1 MQSTTRMCLSFF
13 TPLSLPAILLVL
25 GVTLAAGSEPP
36 QGPRYPLDLALGPG
50 QKYLFTANSGSQS
63 ISMVRISS
71 GEVLHEL
78 HLGSAARP
86 SQITSFLHNGAQ
98 RVAASDK
105 DAGKVYILSITGSA
119 HPKLKLLR
127 TLPVPGG
134 PEGLQYARGSRVL
147 VVACSKASRVL
158 MFNPDT
164 EKPLASIA
172 TVEGPRRLL
181 SLEGSTPGQ
190 VAVTGRDSVGLLD
203 LVKKIQIGETAPAK
217 GRALNLQGLAFSR
230 GNILLSHQ
238 VQPTEVAVDPQ
249 MIVWGLILANR
260 VTSIPIS
267 TIPVRDDK
275 RKKDGDTPEKKYI
288 YGVGYQGGDPRHRI
302 VPLDQRQRA
311 NGDPGKPALVSR
323 PGSAGDLLLLPSG
336 GTNRLVF
343 VDTDEAYLPGTE
355 PLSRQEA
362 LPSIKVG
369 DRPVAVVCA
378 AGSRRAYV
386 LCSLEDS
393 IWEIDLATRKTKR
406 TIRLGPGPKPTEAHL
421 GAKIFFNS
429 KRSNGGWYSCNSC
442 HPEGGTRGH
451 NFDTHADGDGLAK
464 KVPDLHGSI
473 QTPPW
478 AWNGKFKTLQEQVS
492 ASLHST
498 MAVNRKA
505 TQKDVARVMAFLGTL
520 LPRPTVHPM
529 ESLGGDPEKG
539 AALFQKAAC
548 ATCHKPP
555 LYTVTD
561 LKDVG
566 VFDEYD
572 RYRDYN
578 PPSLL
583 GVGGRS
589 RFLHDGRAT
598 SLRSIFTLHDKE
610 NRHGKAHSL
619 TQNELSDLVAFLRTL

>member
-1 MQSTTRMCLSFF
+1 M
-13 TPLSLPAILLVL
+13 I
-25 GVTLAAGSEPP
+25 
-36 QGPRYPLDLALGPG
+36 
-50 QKYLFTANSGSQS
+50 
-63 ISMVRISS
+63 RISS

-78 HLGSAARP
+78 HLGGAARP
-86 SQITSFLHNGAQ
+86 SQVTAFLHNGTQ
-98 RVAASDK
+98 RVAVSDR
-105 DAGKVYILSITGSA
+105 DAGRVYILSITASA
-119 HPKLKLLR
+119 PPRLERLR
-127 TLPVPGG
+127 TLAAPGG
-134 PEGLQYARGSRVL
+134 PEGLQYARGARAL
-147 VVACSKASRVL
+147 VVACSKANRVL
-158 MFNPDT
+158 IFNPDT
-164 EKPLASIA
+164 EKAMGSIA

-181 SLEGSTPGQ
+181 SLEESSPGQ
-190 VAVTGRDSVGLLD
+190 MAVAGRDSIGLLD
-203 LVKKIQIGETAPAK
+203 LEKKTQLGEVAPAR
-217 GRALNLQGLAFSR
+217 GRALNLQGLALSR

-260 VTSIPIS
+260 VTSIPVS
-267 TIPVRDDK
+267 TIPARDYK
-275 RKKDGDTPEKKYI
+275 RKKEGEATEKKYI

-311 NGDPGKPALVSR
+311 NGDPGKPALVPR
-323 PGSAGDLLLLPSG
+323 PEADGDLILLPSG

-343 VDTDEAYLPGTE
+343 IGTDEAYLPGTE

-362 LPSIKVG
+362 LPSMEVG
-369 DRPVAVVCA
+369 DRPVAVVCTTD
-378 AGSRRAYV
+378 GQRAYV

-393 IWEIDLATRKTKR
+393 IWEIDLAARKTRR
-406 TIRLGPGPKPTEAHL
+406 TMHLGPSPKPTEVHL

-464 KVPDLHGSI
+464 KAPDLHGSS

-498 MAVNRKA
+498 MAVNQA
-505 TQKDVARVMAFLGTL
+505 ASPKDVARVTAFLESL
-520 LPRPTVHPM
+520 LPRPTIHPP
-529 ESLGGDPEKG
+529 ESLGGNPEKG

-548 ATCHKPP
+548 AACHKPP
-555 LYTVTD
+555 FYTIPD

-572 RYRDYN
+572 GYRDYN

-583 GVGGRS
+583 GVGRRS

-610 NRHGKAHSL
+610 NRHGKAHTL
-619 TQNELSDLVAFLRTL
+619 TQDELSDLVAFLRTL

>member
-1 MQSTTRMCLSFF
+1 MQPTTRMCISFF
-13 TPLSLPAILLVL
+13 IRLSLPAILLFL
-25 GVTLAAGSEPP
+25 GLTQAAGGELS
-36 QGPRYPLDLALGPG
+36 QGPRYPSDLALGPG
-50 QKYLFTANSGSQS
+50 QKYLFTANSASGS
-63 ISMVRISS
+63 ISMVRIAS
-71 GEVLHEL
+71 GKVLHEL
-78 HLGSAARP
+78 RLGSAARP
-86 SQITSFLHNGAQ
+86 SQITAFLHNRAQ
-98 RVAASDK
+98 RVAVSDR
-105 DAGKVYILSITGSA
+105 DAGKVYILSITDSA
-119 HPKLKLLR
+119 PPRLELLR
-127 TLPVPGG
+127 TLPAPGG
-134 PEGLQYARGSRVL
+134 PEGLQYVQSSRAL
-147 VVACSKASRVL
+147 VVACSKSNRVL
-158 MFNPDT
+158 LFNPDA
-164 EKPLASIA
+164 EKPLASIE

-181 SLEGSTPGQ
+181 SLEESSPGQ

-203 LVKKIQIGETAPAK
+203 LGKNIQTGKVAPAK
-217 GRALNLQGLAFSR
+217 GRALNIQGLAFSR

-260 VTSIPIS
+260 VTSIPVS
-267 TIPVRDDK
+267 TIAVRDDK
-275 RKKDGDTPEKKYI
+275 RKEGGGVPEEKYI

-311 NGDPGKPALVSR
+311 NGDPGKPALVPR
-323 PGSAGDLLLLPSG
+323 PQAAGDLLLLPSG

-369 DRPVAVVCA
+369 DRPVAVACA
-378 AGSRRAYV
+378 ADGRRAYV

-393 IWEIDLATRKTKR
+393 IWEIDLVTRKAQR
-406 TIRLGPGPKPTEAHL
+406 TILLGPTPKPTEVHL

-442 HPEGGTRGH
+442 HPEGETRGH

-464 KVPDLHGSI
+464 KAPDLHGSSR
-473 QTPPW
+473 TPPW
-478 AWNGKFKTLQEQVS
+478 AWNGKFKTLEGQVS

-498 MAVNRKA
+498 MAVN
-505 TQKDVARVMAFLGTL
+505 QKPAPEDVARVIAFLKSL
-520 LPRPTVHPM
+520 SPRPTTHTLD
-529 ESLGGDPEKG
+529 SLGGDPQKG

-555 LYTVTD
+555 SYTVPD

-572 RYRDYN
+572 GYRDYN

-583 GVGGRS
+583 GAGRRS

-610 NRHGKAHSL
+610 NRHGKAHTL
-619 TQNELSDLVAFLRTL
+619 TQDELSDLVAFLRTL

>member
-1 MQSTTRMCLSFF
+1 MQSTTRMCRSFF
-13 TPLSLPAILLVL
+13 NQPPLFAILLVL
-25 GVTLAAGSEPP
+25 GLTQAAGGEPS
-36 QGPRYPLDLALGPG
+36 QGPRYPSDLALGPG
-50 QKYLFTANSGSQS
+50 QEHLFTANSASRS
-63 ISMVRISS
+63 ISMIRISS

-78 HLGSAARP
+78 HLGGAARP
-86 SQITSFLHNGAQ
+86 SQITAFLHNG
-98 RVAASDK
+98 REKVAVSDRE
-105 DAGKVYILSITGSA
+105 AGKVYILSITGSA
-119 HPKLKLLR
+119 TPRLELWQ
-127 TLPVPGG
+127 TLAAPGC
-134 PEGLQYARGSRVL
+134 PEGLQYAQGARTL
-147 VVACSKASRVL
+147 AVACSKANRVL
-158 MFNPDT
+158 IFNPDT
-164 EKPLASIA
+164 EKALGSIE

-181 SLEGSTPGQ
+181 SLEKSSPGQ
-190 VAVTGRDSVGLLD
+190 MAVTGRDSIGLLD
-203 LVKKIQIGETAPAK
+203 LEKKTQLGAVAPAR
-217 GRALNLQGLAFSR
+217 GRALNIQGLAFSR

-260 VTSIPIS
+260 VTSVPVS
-267 TIPVRDDK
+267 TIPAPDSK
-275 RKKDGDTPEKKYI
+275 REKGEAPPEKKYI

-311 NGDPGKPALVSR
+311 NGDPGKPALVPR
-323 PGSAGDLLLLPSG
+323 PGAAGDLLLLPSG

-343 VDTDEAYLPGTE
+343 IDTDEAYLPGTE

-362 LPSIKVG
+362 LPSIEVG
-369 DRPVAVVCA
+369 DRPVAVVCTA
-378 AGSRRAYV
+378 DGRHAYV

-393 IWEIDLATRKTKR
+393 IWEIDLSARKAQR
-406 TIRLGPGPKPTEAHL
+406 TIRLGPGPKPTEVHL

-464 KVPDLHGSI
+464 KAPDLHGSSR
-473 QTPPW
+473 TPPW

-498 MAVNRKA
+498 MAVNQKA
-505 TQKDVARVMAFLGTL
+505 SPRDVARVTAFLESL
-520 LPRPTVHPM
+520 QPRPTIHVP
-529 ESLGGDPEKG
+529 ESLGGNPEKG

-555 LYTVTD
+555 LYTIPD

-572 RYRDYN
+572 GYRDYN

-583 GVGGRS
+583 GVGRRS

-610 NRHGKAHSL
+610 KRHGKAHAL
-619 TQNELSDLVAFLRTL
+619 TQDELSDLVAFLRTL

>member
-1 MQSTTRMCLSFF
+1 MQPTTRMCLSFF
-13 TPLSLPAILLVL
+13 IRLPLPAVLLLL
-25 GVTLAAGSEPP
+25 GLTQAAGGELPR
-36 QGPRYPLDLALGPG
+36 GPRYPSDLALGPG
-50 QKYLFTANSGSQS
+50 QKYLFTANSGSSS

-78 HLGSAARP
+78 HLGSAGRL

-98 RVAASDK
+98 RVATSDR
-105 DAGKVYILSITGSA
+105 DAGKVYILSVTGSA
-119 HPKLKLLR
+119 PPRLELLR
-127 TLPVPGG
+127 TLSAPGG
-134 PEGLQYARGSRVL
+134 PEGLQYVQASRTL
-147 VVACSKASRVL
+147 LVACSKANRVL
-158 MFNPDT
+158 LFNPDA
-164 EKPLASIA
+164 EKPRASIE

-181 SLEGSTPGQ
+181 SLEESSPGQ

-203 LVKKIQIGETAPAK
+203 LGKKIQLGEIAPAK
-217 GRALNLQGLAFSR
+217 GRALNIQGLAFSR

-249 MIVWGLILANR
+249 MIVWGLIIANR
-260 VTSIPIS
+260 VTSIPAS

-275 RKKDGDTPEKKYI
+275 RKNDGGAPEEKYI

-311 NGDPGKPALVSR
+311 NGDPGKPALVPR
-323 PGSAGDLLLLPSG
+323 PRASGDLLLLPSG

-369 DRPVAVVCA
+369 DRPVAVACA
-378 AGSRRAYV
+378 ADGQRAYV
-386 LCSLEDS
+386 LCNLEDS
-393 IWEIDLATRKTKR
+393 IWEIDLVTRKAQR
-406 TIRLGPGPKPTEAHL
+406 TILLGPSPKPTEKHL

-464 KVPDLHGSI
+464 KAPDLHGSSR
-473 QTPPW
+473 TPPW
-478 AWNGKFKTLQEQVS
+478 AWNGKFKTLQDQVS

-498 MAVNRKA
+498 MAVNDKPA
-505 TQKDVARVMAFLGTL
+505 PKDVARVIAFLESL
-520 LPRPTVHPM
+520 LPRPTTHTL

-548 ATCHKPP
+548 ATCHEPP
-555 LYTVTD
+555 LYTVPD

-572 RYRDYN
+572 GYRDYN

-583 GVGGRS
+583 GAGRRS

-610 NRHGKAHSL
+610 NRHGKAHAL
-619 TQNELSDLVAFLRTL
+619 TQDELSDLVAFLRTL

>member
-1 MQSTTRMCLSFF
+1 
-13 TPLSLPAILLVL
+13 
-25 GVTLAAGSEPP
+25 
-36 QGPRYPLDLALGPG
+36 
-50 QKYLFTANSGSQS
+50 
-63 ISMVRISS
+63 
-71 GEVLHEL
+71 
-78 HLGSAARP
+78 
-86 SQITSFLHNGAQ
+86 
-98 RVAASDK
+98 
-105 DAGKVYILSITGSA
+105 
-119 HPKLKLLR
+119 
-127 TLPVPGG
+127 
-134 PEGLQYARGSRVL
+134 
-147 VVACSKASRVL
+147 
-158 MFNPDT
+158 
-164 EKPLASIA
+164 
-172 TVEGPRRLL
+172 
-181 SLEGSTPGQ
+181 
-190 VAVTGRDSVGLLD
+190 
-203 LVKKIQIGETAPAK
+203 
-217 GRALNLQGLAFSR
+217 
-230 GNILLSHQ
+230 
-238 VQPTEVAVDPQ
+238 

-260 VTSIPIS
+260 VTSIPVS
-267 TIPVRDDK
+267 TIPARDDK
-275 RKKDGDTPEKKYI
+275 RKRDGDAPEKKYI
-288 YGVGYQGGDPRHRI
+288 YGVGYQGGDPLHRI

-343 VDTDEAYLPGTE
+343 IDTDEAYLPGTE

-378 AGSRRAYV
+378 ANGRHAYV

-393 IWEIDLATRKTKR
+393 IWEIDLATRKPQR
-406 TIRLGPGPKPTEAHL
+406 TIRLGPSPKPTETHL

-464 KVPDLHGSI
+464 KAPDLHGSI

-505 TQKDVARVMAFLGTL
+505 APKDVARVMAFLGSL
-520 LPRPTVHPM
+520 LPHPTARTLK
-529 ESLGGDPEKG
+529 SLGGDPEKG

-555 LYTVTD
+555 LYTIPA

-572 RYRDYN
+572 GYRDYN

-583 GVGGRS
+583 GAGSRS

-619 TQNELSDLVAFLRTL
+619 TRDELSDLVAFLRTL

>member
-1 MQSTTRMCLSFF
+1 MQSTTRMCRSFF
-13 TPLSLPAILLVL
+13 NQSPLPAILLVL
-25 GVTLAAGSEPP
+25 GLTQAAGGEPS
-36 QGPRYPLDLALGPG
+36 QGPRYPSDLALGPG
-50 QKYLFTANSGSQS
+50 QEYLFTANSGSRS
-63 ISMVRISS
+63 ISMIRISS

-78 HLGSAARP
+78 HLASAARP
-86 SQITSFLHNGAQ
+86 SQITAFLHNGTQ
-98 RVAASDK
+98 RVAASDR
-105 DAGKVYILSITGSA
+105 DAGKVYILSITDST
-119 HPKLKLLR
+119 PPRLELLR
-127 TLPVPGG
+127 TLPAPGG
-134 PEGLQYARGSRVL
+134 PEGLQYAQGARAL
-147 VVACSKASRVL
+147 VVACSKTNRVL

-164 EKPLASIA
+164 EKPLASIE

-181 SLEGSTPGQ
+181 SLEESSPGRM
-190 VAVTGRDSVGLLD
+190 AVTGRDSIGLLD
-203 LVKKIQIGETAPAK
+203 LEKKTQLGETAPAR

-260 VTSIPIS
+260 VTSIPVS
-267 TIPVRDDK
+267 TIPARDDK
-275 RKKDGDTPEKKYI
+275 RKRDGDAPEKKYI

-311 NGDPGKPALVSR
+311 NGDPGKPALVPR
-323 PGSAGDLLLLPSG
+323 PEAAGDLLLLPSG

-343 VDTDEAYLPGTE
+343 IDTNEAYLPGTE

-362 LPSIKVG
+362 LPSIEVG
-369 DRPVAVVCA
+369 DRPVAVACA
-378 AGSRRAYV
+378 ADGRRAYV

-393 IWEIDLATRKTKR
+393 IWEIDLTARKAQR
-406 TIRLGPGPKPTEAHL
+406 TIRLGPSPKPTETHL

-464 KVPDLHGSI
+464 KAPDLHGSS

-478 AWNGKFKTLQEQVS
+478 AWNGKFKTLQDQVA

-498 MAVNRKA
+498 MAVNQKA
-505 TQKDVARVMAFLGTL
+505 SPKDVARVMAFLESL
-520 LPRPTVHPM
+520 LPRPTARTL
-529 ESLGGDPEKG
+529 ESLGGNPEKG

-555 LYTVTD
+555 LYTVPD
-561 LKDVG
+561 LRDVG

-572 RYRDYN
+572 GYRDYN

-583 GVGGRS
+583 GAGNRS

-610 NRHGKAHSL
+610 KKHGKAHAL
-619 TQNELSDLVAFLRTL
+619 TQDELSDLVAFLRTL

>member
-13 TPLSLPAILLVL
+13 IQLSLPAVLLFL
-25 GVTLAAGSEPP
+25 GLTQAAGDEPP
-36 QGPRYPLDLALGPG
+36 QGPRYPSDLALGPG
-50 QKYLFTANSGSQS
+50 QKYLFTANRGSHS

-71 GEVLHEL
+71 GEVLHEF

-86 SQITSFLHNGAQ
+86 SQITAFLHNGAQ
-98 RVAASDK
+98 RVATSDR

-119 HPKLKLLR
+119 HPRLELLR
-127 TLPVPGG
+127 TLPAPGG
-134 PEGLQYARGSRVL
+134 PEGLQYAQGSRAL
-147 VVACSKASRVL
+147 VVACSRANRVL

-164 EKPLASIA
+164 ENPPASIE
-172 TVEGPRRLL
+172 TVEGPRRIL
-181 SLEGSTPGQ
+181 SLEESSPGQ
-190 VAVTGRDSVGLLD
+190 IAVTGRDSVGLLD
-203 LVKKIQIGETAPAK
+203 LTKKIQLGEAAPAK
-217 GRALNLQGLAFSR
+217 GRALNLQGLVFSR

-260 VTSIPIS
+260 VTSIPVS
-267 TIPVRDDK
+267 TIPVRDYNK
-275 RKKDGDTPEKKYI
+275 EKDGDAPEKKYI
-288 YGVGYQGGDPRHRI
+288 YGVGYQGGDPLHRI

-343 VDTDEAYLPGTE
+343 IDTDEAYLPGTE

-378 AGSRRAYV
+378 ANGRHAYV

-393 IWEIDLATRKTKR
+393 IWEIDLATRKPQR
-406 TIRLGPGPKPTEAHL
+406 TIRLGPSPKPTETHL

-464 KVPDLHGSI
+464 KAPDLHGSI

-505 TQKDVARVMAFLGTL
+505 APKDVARVMAFLGSL
-520 LPRPTVHPM
+520 LPHPTARTLK
-529 ESLGGDPEKG
+529 SLGGDPEKG

-555 LYTVTD
+555 LYTIPA

-572 RYRDYN
+572 GYRDYN

-583 GVGGRS
+583 GAGSRS

-619 TQNELSDLVAFLRTL
+619 TRDELSDLVAFLRTL

>member
-13 TPLSLPAILLVL
+13 IQLSLPAVLLFL
-25 GVTLAAGSEPP
+25 GLTQAAGGEPP
-36 QGPRYPLDLALGPG
+36 QGPRYPSDLALGPG
-50 QKYLFTANSGSQS
+50 QKYLFTANRGSHS

-86 SQITSFLHNGAQ
+86 TQITSFLHNGAQ
-98 RVAASDK
+98 RIATSDR

-119 HPKLKLLR
+119 HPRLELLR
-127 TLPVPGG
+127 TLPAPGG
-134 PEGLQYARGSRVL
+134 PEGLQYAQGSRAL
-147 VVACSKASRVL
+147 VVACSRANRVL

-164 EKPLASIA
+164 ENPLASIE
-172 TVEGPRRLL
+172 TVEGPRRIL
-181 SLEGSTPGQ
+181 SLEESSPGQ

-203 LVKKIQIGETAPAK
+203 LTKKIQLGEAAPAK
-217 GRALNLQGLAFSR
+217 GRALNLQGLVFSR

-260 VTSIPIS
+260 VTSIPVS
-267 TIPVRDDK
+267 TIPVRDYNK
-275 RKKDGDTPEKKYI
+275 EKDGDAPEKKYI
-288 YGVGYQGGDPRHRI
+288 YGVGYQGGDPLHRI

-343 VDTDEAYLPGTE
+343 IDTDEAYLPGTE

-369 DRPVAVVCA
+369 DRPVAVACA
-378 AGSRRAYV
+378 ANGRHAYV

-393 IWEIDLATRKTKR
+393 IWEIDLATRKTQR
-406 TIRLGPGPKPTEAHL
+406 IIRLGASPKPTETHL

-464 KVPDLHGSI
+464 KAPDLHGSI

-505 TQKDVARVMAFLGTL
+505 APKDVARVMAFLGSL
-520 LPRPTVHPM
+520 LPHPTVRTLK
-529 ESLGGDPEKG
+529 SLGGDPEKG
-539 AALFQKAAC
+539 AALFQEAAC

-555 LYTVTD
+555 LYTIPA

-572 RYRDYN
+572 GYRDYN

-583 GVGGRS
+583 GAGSRS

-619 TQNELSDLVAFLRTL
+619 TRDELSDLVAFLRTL